1 MKKILAILLVLALVL
16 SVTACGQK
24 NVDISANGSEPTGA
38 SETANTNA
46 EHTENQRPEGTEES
60 GTTPPPHTHSYS
72 SKVTADAT
80 CAKDGIKT
88 FSCACGDSYTEPIA
102 ATGHSWDI
110 WQNAAEDGYL
120 VRSCKGCGEK
130 ETKEGNLKM
139 NVLSIGNS
147 FSQDAQRYL
156 HQIAAEDGFDLQVAN
171 LYYSGCSLAT
181 HYSNMQ
187 NGNAAYNYDINGAT
201 SGPKISLEEALE
213 KQDWDVVTLQQ
224 VSGDSPDYSTYQPY
238 LDELVAYVRTYAPN
252 AKIVIHQ
259 TWAYEKGSWK
269 LDGAGYGETENSKML
284 EDIKAAIAQAAQ
296 DVNAD
301 YVIPSGELFGKLLE
315 NNVTALYRD
324 SYHASTGIGRYAL
337 GLLWYRALTGNS
349 VESNTFS
356 DFDVPVTDEQIAVIK
371 QCVTQV
377 AAKYNP

>member
-1 MKKILAILLVLALVL
+1 MKKMLAILLVLALVL
-16 SVTACGQK
+16 SVAACGK
-24 NVDISANGSEPTGA
+24 KKPDASADSSDSVGTTEAVSAN
-38 SETANTNA
+38 
-46 EHTENQRPEGTEES
+46 TENTEES
-60 GTTPPPHTHSYS
+60 EETAPPHTHSYTS
-72 SKVTADAT
+72 QITTATT
-80 CAKDGIKT
+80 CEKDGVKT
-88 FSCACGDSYTEPIA
+88 FSCTCGDSYTEPLA
-102 ATGHSWDI
+102 AAGHSWDV
-110 WQNAAEDGYL
+110 WKNADEVGYL
-120 VRSCKGCGEK
+120 TRSCENCGNT
-130 ETKEGNLKM
+130 ETKEGYLEM

-147 FSQDAQRYL
+147 YSQDAQRYL
-156 HQIAAEDGFDLQVAN
+156 HQIAAADGFDLQVAN

-181 HYSNMQ
+181 HHSNMQ

-213 KQDWDVVTLQQ
+213 EQDWDVVTLQQ

-269 LDGAGYGETENSKML
+269 LDGAGYDETENGKML

-315 NNVTALYRD
+315 NNVTTLYRD
-324 SYHASTGIGRYAL
+324 TYHASFGIGRYAL
-337 GLLWYRALTGNS
+337 GLLWYRALTGNH
-349 VESNTFS
+349 VANNTFA
-356 DFDVPVTDEQIAVIK
+356 DFSEPITDEQVAAIK
-371 QCVTQV
+371 LCVTEI
-377 AAKYNP
+377 AAKHGL